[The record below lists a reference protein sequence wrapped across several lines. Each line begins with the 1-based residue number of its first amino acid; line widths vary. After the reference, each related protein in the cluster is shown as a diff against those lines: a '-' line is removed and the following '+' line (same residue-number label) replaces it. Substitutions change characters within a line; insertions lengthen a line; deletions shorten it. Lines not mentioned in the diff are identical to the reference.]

1 MPFLRVSQDR
11 RGYQHTFVLHN
22 VHRRGRTQP
31 SVLYWFRSPPGLR
44 VGRGPL
50 DEEAMRQLETAH
62 PAVVFDWHRL
72 QESLAR
78 GGAVEPAARSAKRFP
93 AASPRRPR
101 KA

>member
-11 RGYQHTFVLHN
+11 RGYQHTFLLHN
-22 VHRRGRTQP
+22 VHRRGRPQP

-50 DEEAMRQLETAH
+50 DEEARRLLEATH

-78 GGAVEPAARSAKRFP
+78 GAAVEPPPRAVKGPSVAAT
-93 AASPRRPR
+93 RRLR